1 MADWRLEDLKVLVA
15 DDDLESVALFE
26 ELLSSLGVETVYC
39 ASSGWEA
46 LALLGSEP
54 IDLLICERSLRTMNG
69 LELTRYLRAEPTSPS
84 PTVPIVMISEKVD
97 HPILLEAR
105 DTGIN
110 EFLLKPP
117 TRESLARHIDV
128 ALNVPR
134 EFVRS
139 DVYVG
144 PSRRRG
150 ARHSYDG
157 SERRTLPELPALSRD
172 DDGGGIDPRILK
184 AGKVERKPWVPRRVS
199 RDEVELIPVPGREED
214 AAGEDR

>member
-1 MADWRLEDLKVLVA
+1 MADWRMEDLKVLVA

-26 ELLSSLGVETVYC
+26 ELLSGLGVEAVYC

-69 LELTRYLRAEPTSPS
+69 LELTRYLRTEPTSPS
-84 PTVPIVMISEKVD
+84 PTLPIVMISERVD

-117 TRESLARHIDV
+117 SRESLARHIDV
-128 ALNVPR
+128 VLNVPR

-139 DVYVG
+139 DAYIG

-150 ARHSYDG
+150 ARHTYDG
-157 SERRTLPELPALSRD
+157 SERRTQPKLLAHARD
-172 DDGGGIDPRILK
+172 GNDPRILE
-184 AGKVERKPWVPRRVS
+184 AGKLARKSWVPRHVKRE
-199 RDEVELIPVPGREED
+199 EVEIIPVPGREED
-214 AAGEDR
+214 AAGDDR

>member
-1 MADWRLEDLKVLVA
+1 MAEWRMEDLRILVA
-15 DDDLESVALFE
+15 DDNLESVALLE
-26 ELLSSLGVETVYC
+26 ELLSGLGVETVYC

-84 PTVPIVMISEKVD
+84 PTVPIVMISERVD
-97 HPILLEAR
+97 QPILLEAR

-110 EFLLKPP
+110 EFFLKPP
-117 TRESLARHIDV
+117 SRESLARHIDV

-139 DVYVG
+139 NAYVG

-150 ARHSYDG
+150 ARHNYDG
-157 SERRTLPELPALSRD
+157 SERRTLPGLPTLAGD
-172 DDGGGIDPRILK
+172 EAEVDPRILK
-184 AGKVERKPWVPRRVS
+184 AGQVPRKPWVPRRVN
-199 RDEVELIPVPGREED
+199 RDEVEFIPVPEHEED
-214 AAGEDR
+214 AAGDDR

>member
-1 MADWRLEDLKVLVA
+1 MAEWRMEDLKVLVA

-26 ELLSSLGVETVYC
+26 ELLSGLGVETVYC

-69 LELTRYLRAEPTSPS
+69 LELTRYLRNEPTSPS
-84 PTVPIVMISEKVD
+84 PTVPIVMISERAD
-97 HPILLEAR
+97 HPTLLEAR

-117 TRESLARHIDV
+117 SRESLARHIDV
-128 ALNVPR
+128 VLNVPR

-139 DVYVG
+139 DAYVG

-150 ARHSYDG
+150 ARRGYDG
-157 SERRTLPELPALSRD
+157 SERRALPEIPALASAD
-172 DDGGGIDPRILK
+172 AGVDPRILA
-184 AGKVERKPWVPRRVS
+184 AGKVARKPWVPRRVE
-199 RDEVELIPVPGREED
+199 RAEVEVIPVPGGEED
-214 AAGEDR
+214 TVGDER